1 MTQPVD
7 PSRVLIFDTTL
18 RDGEQSPGISLNTQ
32 EKLEIAQQLARLGV
46 DVIEAGFPITSPGD
60 FEAVQEIARTVEGPV
75 ITGLARTHVADIDA
89 AWNAVKDAARP
100 RIHTFIST
108 SDIHIVHQLQSTRE
122 DVKGQARA
130 AVSHAKQYLDD
141 VEFSPMDATRADI
154 EFTAEVCQIAID
166 EGATTI
172 NIPDTVGYTMPHEYT
187 AYLERL
193 YVLVPALREVVLSV
207 HCHDDLGLA
216 VANSFA
222 GLLAGA
228 RQVECAINGIGERAG
243 NASLEE
249 IVMLLHTRQHD
260 VGLYT
265 GTVTREIARTS
276 RMVSRL
282 TGYAVQPNKAI
293 VGRNAFAHES
303 GIHQDGV
310 LKERTT
316 YEIMDATTVGL
327 DANSIVL
334 GKHSG
339 RHALRQALSELGI
352 ELTGQTLNTAFKR
365 FKEIADKKKQV
376 TAMDLEALVTDEL
389 REEIAAFTLEWF
401 DVEASSRRP
410 PHATV
415 GIRTPEGEEVTG
427 SFTGDGPVDAIF
439 HAINAATGVD
449 ARLREF
455 RVDAVTGGQDALG
468 ETSVVLEVG
477 GITGSGQGVSTDILE
492 AGGRAYVR
500 ALSNAVRRRSIAE
513 EAEAATADAASAP
526 VSAP

>member
-1 MTQPVD
+1 MD
-7 PSRVLIFDTTL
+7 PTRVLIFDTTL
-18 RDGEQSPGISLNTQ
+18 RDGEQSPGISLNTA

-46 DVIEAGFPITSPGD
+46 DVIEAGFPVTSPGD
-60 FEAVQEIARTVEGPV
+60 FEAVETIARQVEGPV
-75 ITGLARTHVADIDA
+75 IAGLARTHVADIDA
-89 AWNAVKDAARP
+89 AWSAVRDAERP

-108 SDIHIVHQLQSTRE
+108 SDIHIEHQLQSTRE

-130 AVSHAKQYLDD
+130 AVAHARSCCED
-141 VEFSPMDATRADI
+141 VEFSPMDATRAEP
-154 EFTAEVCQIAID
+154 EFTAEVVQIALE

-172 NIPDTVGYTMPHEYT
+172 NIPDTVGYTMPHEFT

-193 YVLVPALREVVLSV
+193 YALAPGLRDVVLSV

-222 GLLAGA
+222 GVLAGA

-249 IVMLLHTRQHD
+249 IVMLLHTRQASLS
-260 VGLYT
+260 GLHT
-265 GTVTREIARTS
+265 GAQTAEISRTS
-276 RMVSRL
+276 RLVSRL
-282 TGYAVQPNKAI
+282 TGYAVQPNKAV

-327 DANSIVL
+327 EANSIVL

-339 RHALRQALSELGI
+339 RHALRDALAELGI
-352 ELTGQTLNTAFKR
+352 ELDGQLLNTAFKR
-365 FKEIADKKKQV
+365 FKEIADRKKQV

-389 REEIAAFTLEWF
+389 REELPGYGLAWF

-415 GIRTPEGEEVTG
+415 GITTPEGTEATG
-427 SFTGDGPVDAIF
+427 SFTGDGPVDAVF
-439 HAINAATGVD
+439 RAINAATGRD
-449 ARLREF
+449 AKLREF
-455 RVDAVTGGQDALG
+455 RVDAVTAGQDALG
-468 ETSVVLEVG
+468 ETSVVLELAG
-477 GITGSGQGVSTDILE
+477 QTGAGQGVSTDIIE
-492 AGGRAYVR
+492 AAGRAYVR
-500 ALSNAVRRRSIAE
+500 ALSNAVRRAE
-513 EAEAATADAASAP
+513 VAARRPELLTTP
-526 VSAP
+526 